1 MPLKMTGF
9 NLFEEELK
17 KYENPDEI
25 AAKAV
30 DAATPVLAGTVKDLI
45 KATTSADSTGELA
58 ESIKPTEARMNGYGC
73 FAAVR
78 PVGTD
83 SKGVRN
89 AEKMG
94 YKEYGTSKQPAKPV
108 LKKAVKKSEKE
119 CLEIM
124 QKAFE
129 EVTK

>member
-30 DAATPVLAGTVKDLI
+30 DAAAPVLAGTVKDLI

-89 AEKMG
+89 A
-94 YKEYGTSKQPAKPV
+94 
-108 LKKAVKKSEKE
+108 
-119 CLEIM
+119 
-124 QKAFE
+124 
-129 EVTK
+129 

>member
-30 DAATPVLAGTVKDLI
+30 DAAAPVLAG
-45 KATTSADSTGELA
+45 
-58 ESIKPTEARMNGYGC
+58 
-73 FAAVR
+73 AVR

>member
-1 MPLKMTGF
+1 M
-9 NLFEEELK
+9 
-17 KYENPDEI
+17 
-25 AAKAV
+25 
-30 DAATPVLAGTVKDLI
+30 KDLI

-83 SKGVRN
+83 SKACVMLKRWDTKN
-89 AEKMG
+89 MA
-94 YKEYGTSKQPAKPV
+94 PANSWQSLK
-108 LKKAVKKSEKE
+108 KKAVKKSEKE

>member
-1 MPLKMTGF
+1 MKKLAKKLLCLTAVLALTLSLFTGCKSK
-9 NLFEEELK
+9 NEKTLFE
-17 KYENPDEI
+17 Y
-25 AAKAV
+25 
-30 DAATPVLAGTVKDLI
+30 AGQEVTFQEAHVYARI
-45 KATTSADSTGELA
+45 MQYQAEAQYGAYFGDSMW
-58 ESIKPTEARMNGYGC
+58 SMQ
-73 FAAVR
+73 
-78 PVGTD
+78 VGTD